1 MKKEKRNGTLTNFK
15 SNRRTSSID
24 PCELD
29 SREIPLHGFNRFDP
43 KYISIGPKAS
53 RESSL
58 AANLNKCATL
68 RHAGRYGGGLTDRKL
83 IPVLKKASPPSIAT
97 VLREFNNSE
106 PNNSKRND
114 ISVMNNN
121 IKTIYSGSN
130 TSLIAMERGFNSDSA
145 SDAFPSLFK
154 QSICKPSTNDFI
166 EQDLADNCSF
176 AFHRSYDDELQANA
190 KSKKDY
196 PIYRADIDSIKHAK
210 SSQKVALN
218 QRIPDVPPK
227 LSNFRINQQLLSA
240 SELGNF
246 RQSKTIFKNDTID
259 KNHNSNEISN
269 RSQRK
274 ISQKKNLVSTSCKS
288 SSDLSYE
295 DERPPK
301 LPPKSRNRNQ
311 IQNETINLKQTNH
324 PNKQQ
329 INFNFNSQ
337 MTTKKPKNTT
347 AEHKNCVYIR
357 ELMPSSNRIKYDH
370 AQEILKKHIHEEN
383 TGSSGV
389 HKSEDMFTHKK
400 GIYSVSRQHSHE
412 NSSHKFR
419 ERVTGGY
426 FDLKDLHKKNNH
438 HNTSS
443 NSGICMNSNKPGPKW
458 KRDHDTLINR
468 PKNML
473 PNNNNILTDQ
483 EDEISNPTGV
493 YK

>member
-15 SNRRTSSID
+15 SNKRTSSID

-43 KYISIGPKAS
+43 KYISIGPNAS

-97 VLREFNNSE
+97 VSKEFNNCE
-106 PNNSKRND
+106 PKNSRRND

-130 TSLIAMERGFNSDSA
+130 TSLIAMEGGFNSDST
-145 SDAFPSLFK
+145 SDAFPNLFK
-154 QSICKPSTNDFI
+154 QSICKPPTNDFI
-166 EQDLADNCSF
+166 EVDHADNCSF
-176 AFHRSYDDELQANA
+176 AFHRTYDDELQADA
-190 KSKKDY
+190 KSKKDH
-196 PIYRADIDSIKHAK
+196 PIYQADIDSKKPAK
-210 SSQKVALN
+210 NSQKLALN

-227 LSNFRINQQLLSA
+227 LNNFRINQQLLSA

-246 RQSKTIFKNDTID
+246 CQSKTIVKQNTID
-259 KNHNSNEISN
+259 KNHNSNEISKRN
-269 RSQRK
+269 
-274 ISQKKNLVSTSCKS
+274 ITQKKNLVSTSCKS
-288 SSDLSYE
+288 SPDLSYE
-295 DERPPK
+295 DDRPPK

-311 IQNETINLKQTNH
+311 IQNETMNFRQTNH
-324 PNKQQ
+324 PNKQE

-337 MTTKKPKNTT
+337 LTTKKAKSTT
-347 AEHKNCVYIR
+347 AEHKNCVYYR
-357 ELMPSSNRIKYDH
+357 EPMPSSNRIKYDH
-370 AQEILKKHIHEEN
+370 AQEILKKHINEEY
-383 TGSSGV
+383 TRSSDV
-389 HKSEDMFTHKK
+389 HKSEYMSTHKK
-400 GIYSVSRQHSHE
+400 GIYPLSRQHSHE
-412 NSSHKFR
+412 NASHKFR

-438 HNTSS
+438 HNSSS
-443 NSGICMNSNKPGPKW
+443 NSGICMNSNKPGPKR

-473 PNNNNILTDQ
+473 PNNNNILIDQ
-483 EDEISNPTGV
+483 EEEISNPTGV